1 MQESP
6 VISDIGMLVLIVLA
20 GIVLFGYIALCAK
33 LAR

>member
-1 MQESP
+1 
-6 VISDIGMLVLIVLA
+6 VISDFGMLALVVLV

>member
-1 MQESP
+1 M
-6 VISDIGMLVLIVLA
+6 ISDFGMLALVVLV